1 MKLTFTKLGTVKCS
15 EFELTKKDFF
25 RKMTSLIMD
34 NPNIHNVSYD
44 KKSDTY
50 EVMYNS
56 NKFEVKYGNEYL
68 SSDCSDQSLVSCL
81 NQLVAIS
88 TIQKTLCDEE
98 KELNKQKEKKEQKLM
113 ENAKNNVLKTNED
126 KLAKI
131 DLLRKEDKEK
141 GTKSLEETVEFILDI
156 NYGELGFFTGLGRMG
171 TGIIS
176 IILFLAGVVHFISG
190 GVAFLATV
198 PLFAYIGTGLGLI
211 DAIFLLISFYN
222 DSVDDEAYRGLVA
235 SAFSLL
241 LAPFALA
248 VFGVKRVINKI
259 KLKREINKIRKTLA
273 VENNIKSRE
282 VQDKGI
288 EIVDKMLSET
298 KDENNNTND
307 VLMSFKEFDE
317 LKNSILLINDEK
329 TKKEYANELYKIL
342 EYCIK
347 ITKLKDRD
355 KAYTVLLNE
364 LSKLKMKVNNK
375 IEEEENQ
382 KNGFYKLM
390 SEIDEKIEE
399 TKNDEEYERVMVK
412 ERK

>member
-25 RKMTSLIMD
+25 RKMTNLIMD

-81 NQLVAIS
+81 NQLVSIS

-141 GTKSLEETVEFILDI
+141 GAKSLEKIGEFLLDM

-171 TGIIS
+171 TGLLS
-176 IILFLAGVVHFISG
+176 IILFLAGVGHFISG

-222 DSVDDEAYRGLVA
+222 DSVDDVAYRGLVA

-241 LAPFALA
+241 LAPFAFA
-248 VFGVKRVINKI
+248 VFGVTRVINKI
-259 KLKREINKIRKTLA
+259 KLKRKINNIRKTLA

-288 EIVDKMLSET
+288 EIVNKMLSET

>member
-141 GTKSLEETVEFILDI
+141 GAKSLEEIVELLLAI

-171 TGIIS
+171 TGLLS
-176 IILFLAGVVHFISG
+176 IILFLAWVVHFISG

-211 DAIFLLISFYN
+211 DAIFLCVSFYN